1 MHSSSVALVPV
12 AVGVLVGAGNRPLVG
27 GGGDADAGS
36 HAPRLKAAPAR
47 RGIQMNPS
55 WHSQLP
61 SSGWHCPRPAP
72 QRTSLLQVPQPSPDH
87 PWTQLQSVPP
97 TSVDTAMFW
106 CITSSARLAVALSWA
121 STSCWVSIRTC
132 STSADAPRSH
142 TLTTTALTL
151 LMVLPVWITAPFQVH
166 QTSSS
171 AVRES
176 THSVQTVLEGHTPR
190 CRHPELCCRVK
201 VHPGVPTRGG
211 ETDADAA
218 GHRRASE
225 LLTF

>member
-106 CITSSARLAVALSWA
+106 CITSSARLAVRHARGL
-121 STSCWVSIRTC
+121 RH
-132 STSADAPRSH
+132 RH
-142 TLTTTALTL
+142 
-151 LMVLPVWITAPFQVH
+151 
-166 QTSSS
+166 
-171 AVRES
+171 
-176 THSVQTVLEGHTPR
+176 
-190 CRHPELCCRVK
+190 CRHEFVSDRASV
-201 VHPGVPTRGG
+201 PGVGG
-211 ETDADAA
+211 ESQSLYGKYYYLVANN
-218 GHRRASE
+218 HIVRS
-225 LLTF
+225 